1 MVGKF
6 LYPLAPLDAPLPA
19 HLECER
25 RPSGGSGDLWS
36 VLRAAGL
43 TLTRTPYPTLPVHFA
58 NHTMIDAHRHSPT
71 SHDLKKRWVYQRRE
85 WAYMSL
91 R

>member
-25 RPSGGSGDLWS
+25 RPSGGSGDLWN

-43 TLTRTPYPTLPVHFA
+43 SLARTLYPTVPVDFA
-58 NHTMIDAHRHSPT
+58 NQTTSDAHRHAHSQ
-71 SHDLKKRWVYQRRE
+71 DLKKRWVYQRRE